1 MGIFLVFLILF
12 GVCWALLK
20 GWPAQA
26 VLLFSGMLMLILA
39 SLLGYDY
46 LIGFN
51 EGSNF
56 SFVRVMTIVSSQFS
70 KSLSGVGLMIMS
82 IGGFVAYS
90 DHIGASNELVR
101 QTLSGVKKLRLS
113 PPLTCVAILP
123 LMQLIFVCIPSAA
136 GCACLFMVSVFPVL
150 VGLGVSRASAVSV
163 ITGSTAF
170 GMGPASAITAS
181 ASSIANIPIVDYF
194 IQYQIP
200 TVWPLMLV
208 MAISYYL
215 VNRYF
220 DGKQGKAFRAPPIN
234 PSDTVK
240 QNDVPSLF
248 SLIPILPII
257 LLVSVYLINE
267 YTDFSIVLNTTMA
280 MIISWIIAL
289 IAFSLKMKSIK
300 SAMDS
305 SNIFWK
311 GMSDIFV
318 SVVTLVITAGVFAKG
333 LISLGFI
340 QGMIDGAQYLG
351 LGSSL
356 VLVVFTLLVFLSSIL
371 MGSGNAAFFSFGPLI
386 PSIAAKFGVN
396 SINLILPMN
405 LAASLGRTVS
415 PISGVILATSSIADV
430 PVSEIVKRN
439 AIPITVALLLMLLIQ
454 IILL

>member
-1 MGIFLVFLILF
+1 
-12 GVCWALLK
+12 
-20 GWPAQA
+20 
-26 VLLFSGMLMLILA
+26 MLTLA
-39 SLLGYDY
+39 SFLGYDY

-51 EGSNF
+51 DGSNF
-56 SFVRVMTIVSSQFS
+56 SFVRVMTVVSSQFS

-101 QTLSGVKKLRLS
+101 QTLSGVKRLKLS
-113 PPLTCVAILP
+113 PSLTCIAILP

-150 VGLGVSRASAVSV
+150 VGLGVTRASAVSV

-200 TVWPLMLV
+200 AVWPLMLV

-220 DGKQGKAFRAPPIN
+220 DGKQDKALIN
-234 PSDTVK
+234 PPEKPLEIDKKSS
-240 QNDVPSLF
+240 VPALF
-248 SLIPILPII
+248 SLIPIMPII
-257 LLVSVYLINE
+257 LLVSVYLVNE
-267 YTDFSIVLNTTMA
+267 YTYFSIVLNTTMA
-280 MIISWIIAL
+280 MIISWTIAL
-289 IAFSLKMKSIK
+289 IAFSITMKSLK
-300 SAMDS
+300 TALDS
-305 SNIFWK
+305 SKVFWK
-311 GMSDIFV
+311 GMSNIFV

-340 QGMIDGAQYLG
+340 QAMIDGSQYLG

-386 PSIAAKFGVN
+386 PAIAAKFGVN

-405 LAASLGRTVS
+405 LAASLGRTIS

>member
-1 MGIFLVFLILF
+1 
-12 GVCWALLK
+12 
-20 GWPAQA
+20 
-26 VLLFSGMLMLILA
+26 MLTLA
-39 SLLGYDY
+39 SFLGYDY

-51 EGSNF
+51 DGSNF
-56 SFVRVMTIVSSQFS
+56 SFVRVMTVVSSQFS

-101 QTLSGVKKLRLS
+101 QTLSGVKRLKLS
-113 PPLTCVAILP
+113 PSLTCIAILP

-150 VGLGVSRASAVSV
+150 VGLGVTRASAVSV

-200 TVWPLMLV
+200 AVWPLMLV

-220 DGKQGKAFRAPPIN
+220 DGKQDKALIN
-234 PSDTVK
+234 PPEKPLEIDKKSS
-240 QNDVPSLF
+240 VPALF
-248 SLIPILPII
+248 SLIPIMPII
-257 LLVSVYLINE
+257 LLVSVYLVNE
-267 YTDFSIVLNTTMA
+267 YTYFSIVLNTTMA
-280 MIISWIIAL
+280 MIISWTIAL
-289 IAFSLKMKSIK
+289 IAFSITMKSLK
-300 SAMDS
+300 TALDS
-305 SNIFWK
+305 SKVFWK
-311 GMSDIFV
+311 GMSNIFV

-340 QGMIDGAQYLG
+340 QAMIDGSQYLG

-386 PSIAAKFGVN
+386 PAIAAKFGVN

-405 LAASLGRTVS
+405 LAASLGRTIS
-415 PISGVILATSSIADV
+415 PISGVILATSYIADV
-430 PVSEIVKRN
+430 SVSEIVKRN

>member
-1 MGIFLVFLILF
+1 
-12 GVCWALLK
+12 
-20 GWPAQA
+20 
-26 VLLFSGMLMLILA
+26 
-39 SLLGYDY
+39 
-46 LIGFN
+46 
-51 EGSNF
+51 
-56 SFVRVMTIVSSQFS
+56 
-70 KSLSGVGLMIMS
+70 
-82 IGGFVAYS
+82 
-90 DHIGASNELVR
+90 
-101 QTLSGVKKLRLS
+101 
-113 PPLTCVAILP
+113 
-123 LMQLIFVCIPSAA
+123 
-136 GCACLFMVSVFPVL
+136 MVSVFPVL

-194 IQYQIP
+194 IQHQIP

-215 VNRYF
+215 VNKYF
-220 DGKQGKAFRAPPIN
+220 DAKQDKIFKNSPAIPL
-234 PSDTVK
+234 DDLDK
-240 QNDVPSLF
+240 QNGVPALF
-248 SLIPILPII
+248 SMIPIMPII
-257 LLVSVYLINE
+257 LLVSVYMVNE
-267 YTDFSIVLNTTMA
+267 YTEFSVVLNTTMA
-280 MIISWIIAL
+280 MIISWTIAL
-289 IAFSLKMKSIK
+289 IAFSLKKKSIK

-305 SNIFWK
+305 SKVFWK
-311 GMSDIFV
+311 GMSNIFV

-340 QGMIDGAQYLG
+340 QAMIDGAQYLG
-351 LGSSL
+351 LESSL

-415 PISGVILATSSIADV
+415 PISGVILATSSIANV

-439 AIPITVALLLMLLIQ
+439 AIPITVALLLMLLTQ

>member
-1 MGIFLVFLILF
+1 
-12 GVCWALLK
+12 
-20 GWPAQA
+20 
-26 VLLFSGMLMLILA
+26 MLMLTIA
-39 SLLGYDY
+39 SFLGYDY

-51 EGSNF
+51 DGSNF
-56 SFVRVMTIVSSQFS
+56 SFVRVMTVVSSQFS

-101 QTLSGVKKLRLS
+101 QTLSGVKRLKLS
-113 PPLTCVAILP
+113 PSLTCIAILP

-194 IQYQIP
+194 IQHQIP

-215 VNRYF
+215 VNKYF
-220 DGKQGKAFRAPPIN
+220 DAKQGKIFKNSPAIPL
-234 PSDTVK
+234 DDLDK
-240 QNDVPSLF
+240 QNGVPALF
-248 SLIPILPII
+248 SLIPIIPII
-257 LLVSVYLINE
+257 LLVSVYMVNE
-267 YTDFSIVLNTTMA
+267 YTEFSVILNTTMA
-280 MIISWIIAL
+280 MIISWTIAL
-289 IAFSLKMKSIK
+289 IAFSLKKKSIK

-305 SNIFWK
+305 SKVFWK
-311 GMSDIFV
+311 GMSNIFV

-340 QGMIDGAQYLG
+340 QAMIDGAQYLG

-430 PVSEIVKRN
+430 SVSEIVKRN
-439 AIPITVALLLMLLIQ
+439 AIPITVALMLMLLIQ
-454 IILL
+454 IMLL